1 MPTPLQPAHRLLRRQ
16 LLEHRDQLSSA
27 AIEHLAHDLPGADV
41 LFRATHLVE
50 ELLRSRFP
58 VTREQQYPEWIRSDA
73 DRLHLADTPRPD
85 VCQICLSTAA
95 RGSTAP
101 PTAA

>member
-16 LLEHRDQLSSA
+16 LLEHREELSTA

-41 LFRATHLVE
+41 LARATHLVE

-58 VTREQQYPEWIRSDA
+58 VTWEQHYPDWIRSDA

-85 VCQICLSTAA
+85 VCQICRAA
-95 RGSTAP
+95 AACSTAP

>member
-1 MPTPLQPAHRLLRRQ
+1 MPTPLQPARRLLHRQ
-16 LLEHRDQLSSA
+16 LLEHREELAAA
-27 AIEHLAHDLPGADV
+27 AIEHLSHDLPGADV
-41 LFRATHLVE
+41 LSRATHLVE

-58 VTREQQYPEWIRSDA
+58 FTWEQRYTEWIRADA
-73 DRLHLADTPRPD
+73 DRLHTPEAPRPD
-85 VCQICLSTAA
+85 VCQICRTAAA